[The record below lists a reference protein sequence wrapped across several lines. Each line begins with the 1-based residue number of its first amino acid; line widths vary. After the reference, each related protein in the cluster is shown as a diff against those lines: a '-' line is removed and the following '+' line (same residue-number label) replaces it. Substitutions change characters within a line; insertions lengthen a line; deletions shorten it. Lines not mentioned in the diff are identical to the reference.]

1 MPGGTDSAL
10 NYCPHTQR
18 NRGGSLNVVIPLC
31 CGTPEKKIPPS
42 RFWVVQEELVN
53 QDFGGILETPSRGK
67 PSSVCSRGVD
77 VIVREGRISLKRLAS
92 F

>member
-1 MPGGTDSAL
+1 MGCSPLAL
-10 NYCPHTQR
+10 V
-18 NRGGSLNVVIPLC
+18 SLCPLC